1 VGTRDNSTSTTKPF
15 RGPGVVEGSSFAVEL
30 HILGVD
36 ARTVHP
42 RVLLARQP
50 LVTPDFFGQTNVQV
64 ALSSF
69 NEHDLEIV
77 VQVGQTACHDTTT

>member
-1 VGTRDNSTSTTKPF
+1 
-15 RGPGVVEGSSFAVEL
+15 
-30 HILGVD
+30 
-36 ARTVHP
+36 
-42 RVLLARQP
+42 